1 MEQGRAARAQG
12 FLLALR
18 FRKVPPS
25 APGGVSQGQADWPQV
40 SVAVILN
47 TGCA

>member
-1 MEQGRAARAQG
+1 MEQGRAARVQG
-12 FLLALR
+12 FLLASP
-18 FRKVPPS
+18 FRKVTS
-25 APGGVSQGQADWPQV
+25 STPGRVSQGQADWPRV